1 MNPSHPEADNTERIL
16 MAMLEEQKKSN
27 ALIES
32 LIKQIDDLK
41 RSISSDLSSV
51 ETAIDR
57 IQGQGF

>member
-1 MNPSHPEADNTERIL
+1 